1 MHLCKKG
8 QTGAQRIHLVASS
21 QVFPKKVNLERQH
34 FNQGRRHMVVPCIF
48 PHNQVRTQPRIDLQ
62 FRSQY
67 T

>member
-21 QVFPKKVNLERQH
+21 QVFPKKLNLERPH
-34 FNQGRRHMVVPCIF
+34 FNQGSRYVVVPYIF
-48 PHNQVRTQPRIDLQ
+48 LHNQVRTQPRIDLQ

>member
-8 QTGAQRIHLVASS
+8 QTGALRIHLVASS
-21 QVFPKKVNLERQH
+21 QVFPKKLNLEKPQ
-34 FNQGRRHMVVPCIF
+34 FNQDRRYVVVPCIF
-48 PHNQVRTQPRIDLQ
+48 LHNQVRTQPRIDLQ